1 MKTTDSFTA
10 EIFVGFREGYSN
22 KIIHS
27 MEEAQEIC
35 QTYCNDIGLCVSIKP
50 VFYVYTNGQEQGCS
64 ITLINYP
71 RFPSTIEDIKEKAIA
86 LAEIFLQEFN
96 QLRIS
101 IVFSDE
107 TVMLEND
114 ERCYRVEQ
122 QKPI

>member
-50 VFYVYTNGQEQGCS
+50 VFYVYTNGREPGCS

-71 RFPSTIEDIKEKAIA
+71 RFPTTAEKIKEIAIA
-86 LAEIFLQEFN
+86 LAKIFLEEFN

-107 TVMLEND
+107 TIMLEGQ
-114 ERCYRVEQ
+114 ESTLL
-122 QKPI
+122 